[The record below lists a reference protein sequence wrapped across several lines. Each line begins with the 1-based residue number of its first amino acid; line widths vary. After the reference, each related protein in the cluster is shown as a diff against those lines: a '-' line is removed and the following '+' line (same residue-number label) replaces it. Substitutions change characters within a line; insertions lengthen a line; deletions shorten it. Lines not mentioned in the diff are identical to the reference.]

1 MGSRILGR
9 RTERVLLGSRYL
21 GTAAGRRTPLDAGLL
36 GMARR
41 NLCVERG
48 LLGTPHRLLW
58 RRVGYE
64 GGRWENGVI
73 AYNRTVNNF
82 GGVTITNVY
91 EKTVIVAPGASRV
104 SFNGGSGGITLRPR
118 AEEEAAAHGQHVAAI
133 PAQLDQERTA
143 GNNRALLASE
153 NCGQPPIAATAK
165 PGEFTG
171 KGVVAARSAEPTGTL
186 GPKPIGAPATP
197 PRQRPARA
205 TKKKRPARA
214 KRRSKAIRPSS
225 R

>member
-91 EKTVIVAPGASRV
+91 EKTVIVAPGASRE

-118 AEEEAAAHGQHVAAI
+118 AEEEAAAHGQHVVAI
-133 PAQLDQERTA
+133 PAQLDQKER
-143 GNNRALLASE
+143 
-153 NCGQPPIAATAK
+153 
-165 PGEFTG
+165 
-171 KGVVAARSAEPTGTL
+171 
-186 GPKPIGAPATP
+186 PATTGPCLP
-197 PRQRPARA
+197 PKTVANRPSQRPPNPASSPARA
-205 TKKKRPARA
+205 
-214 KRRSKAIRPSS
+214 
-225 R
+225 